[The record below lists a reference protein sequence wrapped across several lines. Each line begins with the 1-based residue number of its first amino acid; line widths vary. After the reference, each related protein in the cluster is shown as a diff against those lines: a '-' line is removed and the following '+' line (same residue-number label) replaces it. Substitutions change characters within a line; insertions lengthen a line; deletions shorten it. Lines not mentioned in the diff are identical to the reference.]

1 MRSYFLIFMF
11 VFLFSI
17 LVIAYYDKWNLEL
30 LDFGISVICAS
41 ILTIGKIYAD
51 NYKRWRIYFLFNII
65 KYHLQGSILNQ
76 Q

>member
-1 MRSYFLIFMF
+1 MRSYFLVFMF

-51 NYKRWRIYFLFNII
+51 NYKR
-65 KYHLQGSILNQ
+65 
-76 Q
+76 